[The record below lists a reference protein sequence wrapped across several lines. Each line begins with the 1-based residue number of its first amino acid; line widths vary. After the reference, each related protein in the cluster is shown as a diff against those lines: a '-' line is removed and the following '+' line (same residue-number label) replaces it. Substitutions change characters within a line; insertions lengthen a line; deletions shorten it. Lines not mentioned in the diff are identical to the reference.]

1 LTPCSACS
9 AADDTSP
16 TCQPLVGAFPPRC
29 PSLQAGCTTPVSGL
43 GTPPRCTQCIAE
55 TATCGGLRNFGVPSP
70 LGSRVEVA
78 YKTERGAPGGRR
90 SSSYVR
96 SRRPRGVTS
105 RPGSEVELLGV
116 GAPGIPLWV
125 QHGGSRGRRDIVRW
139 CYSLG
144 SGPVGTARLDE
155 SRFRPPPGT
164 STFVRCLGVTPRG
177 ESGPGVAWPAL
188 LKAGHH
194 ASPGRRSEATP

>member
-1 LTPCSACS
+1 MHDAGEWARHTTSLHSMHRGDSDVRRAQELRCALTPR
-9 AADDTSP
+9 
-16 TCQPLVGAFPPRC
+16 VPR
-29 PSLQAGCTTPVSGL
+29 
-43 GTPPRCTQCIAE
+43 
-55 TATCGGLRNFGVPSP
+55 GGGIQ
-70 LGSRVEVA
+70 
-78 YKTERGAPGGRR
+78 TERGAPGGRR

-155 SRFRPPPGT
+155 CRFRPPPGT

-177 ESGPGVAWPAL
+177 ESAPGVAWPAL